1 MFTIL
6 IVFVLIACAATPFFL
21 KWNDRDNVV
30 TKKRFKKIKD
40 RPMKLFMALICI
52 FCIAFL
58 SLTIVLPA
66 ELSDGATVVGAVRSN
81 DEFEWGSL
89 YYHEKEDAYFF
100 VIINDWE
107 VYPLVERK
115 YIDKEDALA
124 IIEYNKNYDSLTK
137 TLREKY

>member
-66 ELSDGATVVGAVRSN
+66 ELSDGAEVVATISSGE
-81 DEFEWGSL
+81 EFKWGSV
-89 YYHEKEDAYFF
+89 YYHEGEDAYFF
-100 VIINDWE
+100 ININAWKA
-107 VYPLVERK
+107 YPLVERE

-124 IIEYNKNYDSLTK
+124 IIEDNKTYDTLMK